1 MCGMWQR
8 LRFSITA
15 DFVRLTNYYIII
27 IIIIIINAYKLQNRE
42 VIAVGYSL

>member
-27 IIIIIINAYKLQNRE
+27 IIIIINAYKLQNRE